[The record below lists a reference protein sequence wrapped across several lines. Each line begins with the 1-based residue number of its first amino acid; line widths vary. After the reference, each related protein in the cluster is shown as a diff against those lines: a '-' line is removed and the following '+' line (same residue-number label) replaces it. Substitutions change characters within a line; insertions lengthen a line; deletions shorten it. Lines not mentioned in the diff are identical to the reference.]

1 MTGFHVTFL
10 GTGTSVGVPM
20 IGCGC
25 ETCCSED
32 PRDHRLRSSILVKT
46 PQLCL
51 LVDSGP
57 DLRQQ
62 LLREQVTMLD
72 GVLITH
78 PHADHVMGFDDLR
91 RFTPG
96 KDDMLPVFA
105 SSSCLDAL
113 KKMFF
118 YMFNNAKRYPGYFK
132 PEPRDLEGKLSIG
145 DLDISPI
152 PVEHGNVECMGFLFH
167 YEGNPVFAYL
177 PDCKR
182 IPDASMKALS
192 GVGCLV
198 IDALRARPHPTHM
211 SIEEALAVAVELA
224 PAQTWL
230 THVSHE
236 ILHARERTALPD
248 RVDFAYDG
256 LQLRL

>member
-1 MTGFHVTFL
+1 MTRFHVTFL
-10 GTGTSVGVPM
+10 GTGTSVGVPV

-25 ETCCSED
+25 ETCCSKD

-113 KKMFF
+113 
-118 YMFNNAKRYPGYFK
+118 
-132 PEPRDLEGKLSIG
+132 
-145 DLDISPI
+145 
-152 PVEHGNVECMGFLFH
+152 
-167 YEGNPVFAYL
+167 
-177 PDCKR
+177 
-182 IPDASMKALS
+182 
-192 GVGCLV
+192 
-198 IDALRARPHPTHM
+198 
-211 SIEEALAVAVELA
+211 
-224 PAQTWL
+224 
-230 THVSHE
+230 
-236 ILHARERTALPD
+236 
-248 RVDFAYDG
+248 
-256 LQLRL
+256 